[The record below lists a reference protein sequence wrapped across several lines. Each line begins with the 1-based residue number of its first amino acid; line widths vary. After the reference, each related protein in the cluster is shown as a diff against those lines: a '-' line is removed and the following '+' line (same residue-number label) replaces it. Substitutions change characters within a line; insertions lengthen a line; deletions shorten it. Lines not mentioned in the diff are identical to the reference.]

1 MTNTIQQLKEEIM
14 GNCEEYFWEDLD
26 FLSCCSGEMCGCGGE
41 KVFAQVSDF
50 LSTALDKVIKATADA
65 MVGEGLK
72 RVYDGNDLESARVHY
87 HRAFQNWDEV
97 VRYEDGYKTRIA
109 EEKALRDE
117 ITQ

>member
-14 GNCEEYFWEDLD
+14 EELKPFIVGLQRPLYKQNTKEIEYIEEVGDELEERMHD
-26 FLSCCSGEMCGCGGE
+26 
-41 KVFAQVSDF
+41 V
-50 LSTALDKVIKATADA
+50 LDKVIKATAHA